1 MKQKNPIQGRGLL
14 HPEQSKNGNFAEIIP
29 VISGVIGRQETST
42 VSARALHAA
51 LGVKRDFTTWIK
63 GRISEYGFKEGIDFD
78 VVENLTSPNLGSTN
92 LNQFSPKRGKTPGK
106 GGRPTIDYMITLRM
120 GKETAMVE
128 RTEQG
133 RAVRLYFI
141 KCEEELRKKAPEQ
154 AAALRRELKAR
165 ITVASYFKPMCAA
178 LELQRAEHGKTTQR
192 HNYTTEANMLACIV
206 LDGMTAKKWAKANGI
221 TGEPRDHMNA
231 LQLEHLSYLEQSN
244 ITLIET
250 GQNYHQRK
258 AELMRLSQR
267 WLARR
272 TGTGLKAEVTQ

>member
-1 MKQKNPIQGRGLL
+1 MKQKNNPIQGCGLL
-14 HPEQSKNGNFAEIIP
+14 HPEQSQNVNFAEIIP
-29 VISGVIGRQETST
+29 VISGVIGGSETNI
-42 VSARALHAA
+42 VSARALHKA

-63 GRISEYGFKEGIDFD
+63 DRIKRYGFVEGVDYV
-78 VVENLTSPNLGSTN
+78 VVENLTSPVLGRSKSRQRVEHDYLIS
-92 LNQFSPKRGKTPGK
+92 LN
-106 GGRPTIDYMITLRM
+106 M

-133 RAVRLYFI
+133 RAVRRYFI
-141 KCEEELRKKAPEQ
+141 QCEEELHRTAPER

-165 ITVASYFKPMCAA
+165 ITAANYFKPMCAA
-178 LELQRAEHGKTTQR
+178 LDLLRAEQGKTTR
-192 HNYTTEANMLACIV
+192 PHNYTTEANMLARIV
-206 LDGMTAKKWAKANGI
+206 LGGVTARQWAQSNGI

-250 GQNYHQRK
+250 GQHYRQRK

-267 WLARR
+267 WLARHME
-272 TGTGLKAEVTQ
+272 ASHD

>member
-1 MKQKNPIQGRGLL
+1 MNTETRPVTGPGFA
-14 HPEQSKNGNFAEIIP
+14 HPENRAKVISYSGIAALVP
-29 VISGVIGRQETST
+29 VIPGSIGGNQTHI
-42 VSARALHAA
+42 VSARALHKA

-63 GRISEYGFKEGIDFD
+63 DRIRRYGFIEGVDYV
-78 VVENLTSPNLGSTN
+78 VVENLTSPVLGRSKSRQRVEHDYLIS
-92 LNQFSPKRGKTPGK
+92 LN
-106 GGRPTIDYMITLRM
+106 M

-133 RAVRLYFI
+133 RAVRRYFI
-141 KCEEELRKKAPEQ
+141 KCEEELHKAAPEK

-178 LELQRAEHGKTTQR
+178 LDLQRAEQGKTTQPR
-192 HNYTTEANMLACIV
+192 NYATEANMLARIV
-206 LDGMTAKKWAKANGI
+206 LGGI
-221 TGEPRDHMNA
+221 TARQWAQSNGVTGDPRDHMNA

-267 WLARR
+267 WLARHME
-272 TGTGLKAEVTQ
+272 ASHD